1 MAGIAAMV
9 LTGILGT
16 AMGLNNTATFMS
28 SCVAFVAVSMWMESR
43 IARRRRE
50 TVRETARDQTAREM
64 SRDVTARETPRPDA
78 ALCRYRLCAITSPA
92 IATVSRDRMNSCPV
106 MLRPP
111 I

>member
-28 SCVAFVAVSMWMESR
+28 SCVAFVAVAMWMDSR

-50 TVRETARDQTAREM
+50 AARNAARQ
-64 SRDVTARETPRPDA
+64 SGSGPSGSHPSGQSAPGSDASAALDSETPE
-78 ALCRYRLCAITSPA
+78 
-92 IATVSRDRMNSCPV
+92 RDGRGS
-106 MLRPP
+106 
-111 I
+111 